1 MADESSS
8 APENAVDYGIAAF
21 REVTRHP
28 KAHAHILQQ
37 YRVGEYAGVV
47 ALKRLLAEMQPEG
60 KLHKAM
66 EIHFRDEER
75 HSQVFTDWIYRLGVT
90 PEPLPAEVEGYF
102 ANSPEE
108 FEQQRRLVE
117 QLPPDLRRIIVFA
130 GINAIEK
137 IAFNQFETHLRALDR
152 PDDVRLLESV
162 MAEEKFHLSYVEH
175 ELERVQTGENGA
187 FVKMALDTAKERFAV
202 FSEMRREQSRVA
214 IEKLLGA
221 GG

>member
-1 MADESSS
+1 MADEQD
-8 APENAVDYGIAAF
+8 NAIDYQIAAF

-47 ALKRLLAEMQPEG
+47 ALKRLLEEMQPEG
-60 KLHKAM
+60 KLHRAM

-75 HSQVFTDWIYRLGVT
+75 HSKVFTDWIYRLGVT
-90 PEPLPAEVEGYF
+90 PEPLPTEVEGFF

-108 FEQQRRLVE
+108 FQQQRQLVE
-117 QLPPDLRRIIVFA
+117 QLPPDLRRVVVFA

-152 PDDVRLLESV
+152 TEDVELLESV

-187 FVKMALDTAKERFAV
+187 FVKMALDTARERFAL
-202 FSEMRREQSRVA
+202 FSETRRAESRAA

>member
-1 MADESSS
+1 MADEQD
-8 APENAVDYGIAAF
+8 NAIDYHVAAF

-28 KAHAHILQQ
+28 QAHAHILQQ

-47 ALKRLLAEMQPEG
+47 ALKRLLGEMQPEG
-60 KLHKAM
+60 KLHRAM

-75 HSQVFTDWIYRLGVT
+75 HSKVFTDWIYRLGVE
-90 PEPLPAEVEGYF
+90 PEPLPTEVEGFF

-108 FEQQRRLVE
+108 FQQQRQLVE
-117 QLPPDLRRIIVFA
+117 QLPPDLRRVVVFA

-137 IAFNQFETHLRALDR
+137 IAFNQFETHLLALDR
-152 PDDVRLLESV
+152 KEDIELLEGV

-175 ELERVQTGENGA
+175 ELERVQTGENAA
-187 FVKMALDTAKERFAV
+187 FVKMALDTARERFAL
-202 FSEMRREQSRVA
+202 FSETRRAQSRAA